1 MSHVCLVF
9 GNPSCFT
16 RNSAVADVFIMFR
29 RYRGPAVSYRYLN
42 KRKFPSPPSVSNVT
56 TEGVP
61 WNWGNGA
68 WAEKSRRMRYLAGD
82 EVWGYIL
89 PFGYNNQVWRTDR
102 QTDSRSITSHSG
114 ILSVSQCVTPSCTL
128 QVVELNVTPT
138 REKWRVN

>member
-1 MSHVCLVF
+1 
-9 GNPSCFT
+9 
-16 RNSAVADVFIMFR
+16 MFR

-82 EVWGYIL
+82 EVLGYLL
-89 PFGYNNQVWRTDR
+89 PFGYNNQVWRTGRQTDR
-102 QTDSRSITSHSG
+102 QTVAR
-114 ILSVSQCVTPSCTL
+114 
-128 QVVELNVTPT
+128 
-138 REKWRVN
+138 